1 MSKFIQQPTQIEETK
16 ISDYETTER
25 WFVLVLFIWGA
36 VVFSLGYYGV
46 FSKIDTNWVPVLVG
60 IGIVLPVL
68 RYYLNQKFRSYIWSI
83 DLKHLTIFHLW
94 RIVAALVFFHYG
106 SQNQLP
112 KQFVIDAGLGDLAVG
127 LLVPIVLMLKGGD
140 RKYLLFHI
148 FGLLDFVVA
157 VGTGFTFTLI
167 LHDPL
172 MNNITTFPVVLI
184 PLYGVCVT
192 GSLSVMTLDRLL
204 RRRLGYQQ
212 TYS

>member
-1 MSKFIQQPTQIEETK
+1 MSMNRGANH
-16 ISDYETTER
+16 DATER
-25 WFVLVLFIWGA
+25 WFVFALAIWGA
-36 VVFSLGYYGV
+36 AVFAAGYYQV
-46 FSKIDTNWVPVLVG
+46 FSKINTIWVPPLVMAGIIIPVLVYF
-60 IGIVLPVL
+60 V
-68 RYYLNQKFRSYIWSI
+68 NENFRSYIWSI
-83 DLKHLTIFHLW
+83 DLKHLTIFHVW

-106 SQNQLP
+106 SENLLP
-112 KQFVIDAGLGDLAVG
+112 KQFVIDAGYGDLTVG
-127 LLVPIVLMLKGGD
+127 LLVPIILMLKGSD

-157 VGTGFTFTLI
+157 VGTGFTFNLI

-172 MNNITTFPVVLI
+172 MSNITTFPIVLI

-192 GSLSVMTLDRLL
+192 GALSVMTLDRLL